1 MKLAQSV
8 AAGNATAVKQLGVE
22 FSQLSTAQIVNVA
35 VTNNLNAKLFAE
47 ALGHAGVEEELRKAI
62 IAEYEAAQAKAVHA
76 AATKKLDLSAE
87 GLRKTWEGLKGAAA
101 GLGETILAHPFLA
114 AVAAATLAT
123 IAITK
128 FTEAQEASK
137 RKLEELKESY
147 SSLDGEAQSLASE
160 LKTNNERMQELQN
173 LEAPTLADADE
184 LRKLKEVNAELLTQL
199 QIKNELKATQSQQ
212 IADTF
217 ADAMGSE
224 VNGKQYV
231 AFTSTFTTNAALEEQ
246 AQQRIIAARQVI
258 ADKGKEISEEELA
271 QQKKIIEENR
281 NFLAERIAV
290 YEKMA
295 EGVEYGQSAEA
306 DAMLDYLNDL
316 RIGWLAVSD
325 SATSA
330 DTAIKA
336 VLSADEY
343 QSGTQQ
349 LQNLLKAS
357 KSISHFSGLL
367 KNAYNAAG
375 EDSSLV
381 QLINKLKELGYFSWD
396 NIAGLAE
403 TLGGLQDS
411 SASATTSLDDLSS
424 QVEKLSTKYNLL
436 KDAKEEFNKAGG
448 IGIDTLKQLGEKF
461 PELQNSIDMYIA
473 GMISG
478 TELIKR
484 FSDAY
489 TKDEKAYQQSV
500 YAKMSASEDFFNQ
513 HSDALKTLIDGLA
526 EGYGVDLGNYKTVE
540 EAKLNFSKLILQKLA
555 NAWGM
560 FYGLTADNIDE
571 AARKSGSLLGQIAT
585 RYGTDSQQYKDQKAE
600 AEKLTEAAKVA
611 AQYRE
616 FAAKLDAFVA
626 DNTNTVDPKKY
637 YKQNNSS
644 SSSKKSESTTEKL
657 KKQYK
662 ALVDLQ
668 TNITRADDR
677 LEKKAEDTTEEQIA
691 LWLKLRK
698 AAVAEL
704 AKIKDHTSEAYRY
717 VEDILK
723 DANSHLDDLYN
734 QQLDALD
741 DLIDKTKDMIKQEVE
756 DQCDALDKQID
767 KYNEI
772 IDLKKKLLEDSQ
784 KEADYEDEVAEKVK
798 AISDLQTRI
807 AQLQLEI
814 NANPNDSRA
823 AQAEQRKLQEE
834 LAKLQ
839 KELQD
844 AQDEHYRD
852 SLDARLDEEAEAFEK
867 QKEDEIE
874 KLKETIDSEAKLY
887 EKAIERINDQW
898 GDLYRQLLE
907 YNRKYGTGIDSDITK
922 AWEVA
927 KDAVDKYGGSIEDV
941 IAKIKSMQGG
951 IQSAT
956 ANGSYNQVNGDGTG
970 FEGAGSG
977 GNAGNSSGSTS
988 GNGKAYQRAVQKFGA
1003 PPTGKPILK
1012 VGSTGKQVQWL
1023 QYYLDQVVN
1032 NGSGALPA
1040 DGTFYTRTE
1049 KALKAFQSMASAK
1062 ADGKFGPETAS
1073 KLKKYH
1079 TGGVVGRD
1087 LGLKEREQLAI
1098 LKDEEWVAT
1107 GKQFRNVKGLLDAFA
1122 QIKKSLPRIQP
1133 LPVRP
1138 TPAIAGAGG
1147 NVFETNVDV
1156 RIEHHGDFDDKAAA
1170 KFADLVANKAT
1181 KKLNDVMTRQG
1192 VRK

>member
-1 MKLAQSV
+1 MFSRAAKLGSQDINTLNKSLSLLSAKEIAHIASTEQMSKADLFATLQRAGLSRETRKAV
-8 AAGNATAVKQLGVE
+8 ATELEATGATGANTVAVKQNTAAKTANKVVTT
-22 FSQLSTAQIVNVA
+22 SLS
-35 VTNNLNAKLFAE
+35 K
-47 ALGHAGVEEELRKAI
+47 AL
-62 IAEYEAAQAKAVHA
+62 
-76 AATKKLDLSAE
+76 
-87 GLRKTWEGLKGAAA
+87 A
-101 GLGETILAHPFLA
+101 GLGTKILAHPFLA

-123 IAITK
+123 IAINK

-137 RKLEELKESY
+137 QKLADLKESY
-147 SSLDGEAQSLASE
+147 NSLDSEVESLSSE
-160 LKTNNERMQELQN
+160 LETNGDRIKELQN
-173 LEAPTLADADE
+173 LEAPTLADEDE
-184 LRKLKEVNAELLTQL
+184 LRKLKEINAELELQL
-199 QIKNELKATQSQQ
+199 ELKKADKADQQ
-212 IADTF
+212 QKMAGEF
-217 ADAMGSE
+217 VNAMQNETGGSH
-224 VNGKQYV
+224 YV
-231 AFTSTFTTNAALEEQ
+231 AFTSTILTNSEAEQQ
-246 AQQRIIAARQVI
+246 AQRAILEAKRKIAEE
-258 ADKGKEISEEELA
+258 GKQMDEDELA
-271 QQKKIIEENR
+271 RQKKIISENQEYLSSR
-281 NFLAERIAV
+281 LAVYDELAEGI
-290 YEKMA
+290 
-295 EGVEYGQSAEA
+295 EYGVTPEA
-306 DAMLDYLNDL
+306 DAFLDYVKDL
-316 RIGWLAVSD
+316 RVDTLALSD

-330 DTAIKA
+330 ATALKAIFADARYNTGILQIK
-336 VLSADEY
+336 
-343 QSGTQQ
+343 
-349 LQNLLKAS
+349 NLLADSGDDVDAFAASLKA
-357 KSISHFSGLL
+357 
-367 KNAYNAAG
+367 AYDAAG
-375 EDSSLV
+375 KDSSLV
-381 QLINKLKELGYFSWD
+381 QLIDRLQELGYFSWD
-396 NIAGLAE
+396 NVDGLAN
-403 TLGGLQDS
+403 TFNALAS
-411 SASATTSLDDLSS
+411 SAASAADAVGEVYDLASAI
-424 QVEKLSTKYNLL
+424 EALSDKYELL
-436 KDAKEEFNKAGG
+436 KNVQEEFSESGSLS
-448 IGIDTLKQLGEKF
+448 IDTLNSIKEKF
-461 PELQNSIDMYIA
+461 PAL
-473 GMISG
+473 
-478 TELIKR
+478 
-484 FSDAY
+484 SDAIDEY
-489 TKDEKAYQQSV
+489 LMGLKSTKELLNEMAVAYQTDENNYRKQLV
-500 YAKMSASEDFFNQ
+500 AKAQASTEFFNQ
-513 HSDALKTLIDGLA
+513 NSKDLKQQIDNLA
-526 EGYGVDLGNYKTVE
+526 EGYGVDLSNYQTVE
-540 EAKLNFSKLILQKLA
+540 KAKLEFSQKIIQKLA
-555 NAWGM
+555 EAWGRY
-560 FYGLTADNIDE
+560 FGLTAKNIDS
-571 AARKSGSLLGQIAT
+571 AALQMSSRLNSIA
-585 RYGTDSQQYKDQKAE
+585 QQYGKNSAEYKNAYKEAKD
-600 AEKLTEAAKVA
+600 LSNAAA
-611 AQYRE
+611 AMRD
-616 FAAKLDAFVA
+616 FSSALD
-626 DNTNTVDPKKY
+626 DMTVSKINFNPSTFYNKSSSGGSSK
-637 YKQNNSS
+637 S
-644 SSSKKSESTTEKL
+644 SSSKTKSMEEL
-657 KKQYK
+657 YK
-662 ALVDLQ
+662 ELTDLQ

-723 DANSHLDDLYN
+723 DANSHLDDLYG

-741 DLIDKTKDMIKQEVE
+741 DLIDTTKDMIKQEVE
-756 DQCDALDKQID
+756 DQCDGLQKQID
-767 KYNEI
+767 KYAEI
-772 IDLKKKLLEDSQ
+772 IQLKKALLEDSQ

-823 AQAEQRKLQEE
+823 AQSEQRKLQEE

-852 SLDARLDEEAEAFEK
+852 SLDARLDEEADAFEK

-977 GNAGNSSGSTS
+977 GAGNGSGSVS
-988 GNGKAYQRAVQKFGA
+988 GNGSAYQRAVQKFGSA
-1003 PPTGKPILK
+1003 PSGKPNLQI
-1012 VGSTGKQVQWL
+1012 GSKGKQVQWL
-1023 QYYLDQVVN
+1023 QYYLDQAVN
-1032 NGSGALPA
+1032 GGSGALPA
-1040 DGTFYTRTE
+1040 DGTFYTRTRDT
-1049 KALKAFQSMASAK
+1049 LKAFQKMAGVT
-1062 ADGKFGPETAS
+1062 ADGIFGPNTAN